1 MNKKGFV
8 IIETIV
14 TVVVLTTSLLYLY
27 NSYSTIINREEARLN
42 YDDLSYV
49 YRTNYIRNFLE
60 NNTNI
65 NDIKRYSFSDSYT
78 VTIGPS
84 FNSMFTAE
92 QRAQNMQ
99 LSLENIFTNFN
110 VNQMILLDSQIL
122 EDCDIGY
129 DGDSLKC
136 KNSIENLSYNMQN
149 YIRSLNDTSYDYY
162 LVIEYSQNSESGRI
176 TKCIPGIGANCN
188 SYYASLGI

>member
-27 NSYSTIINREEARLN
+27 NSYSTIINREESRLN

-129 DGDSLKC
+129 EGDYLKC

-162 LVIEYSQNSESGRI
+162 LVVEYSQNSESGRI